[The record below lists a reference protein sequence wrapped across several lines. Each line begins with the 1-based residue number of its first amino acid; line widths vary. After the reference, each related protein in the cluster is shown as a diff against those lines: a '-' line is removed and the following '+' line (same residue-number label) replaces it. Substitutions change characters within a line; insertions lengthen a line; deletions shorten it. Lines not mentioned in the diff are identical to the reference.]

1 MSSTISRLAELTPE
15 NIRQYLTLYLNGYK
29 FEDLDSILEC
39 VSDFTRK
46 VLTEVCKV
54 EWGTIVTYKELA
66 KRIGRPDA
74 IRAVAGALG
83 HNPYPFLIPC
93 HRVVATDGSL
103 GGYAWGSELKRALL
117 AYEGVILN
125 FQ

>member
-15 NIRQYLTLYLNGYK
+15 NIRQYLTLYLDGYK

-39 VSDFTRK
+39 VSDFTRQ

-83 HNPYPFLIPC
+83 RNPYPFLIPC